1 MQARI
6 SSLGLRLLWR
16 PLGFSSNK
24 CVYYMHIKFSL
35 NFHQN
40 VFTLTIYFIA
50 LNVAIEFVL
59 IYRPHPV
66 KAKKGSIGSPE
77 QVHRSSRKIY
87 LILVAR

>member
-1 MQARI
+1 MQARS

-50 LNVAIEFVL
+50 LNVAIRFVL

-66 KAKKGSIGSPE
+66 NVLYCTI
-77 QVHRSSRKIY
+77 RY
-87 LILVAR
+87 NDFDLF